1 MVIIRGESIL
11 LSVLLSPVVGCV
23 FLCTRVCV
31 PHWTEFPKG
40 GSWVVFMYTPLWL
53 LIHHLLSQDECSP
66 NVDSDFSGGEITG
79 GIHLPSCLFQ
89 HCLNDSVFFHVDY
102 RIHPERYIK

>member
-1 MVIIRGESIL
+1 MWQQTTEL
-11 LSVLLSPVVGCV
+11 
-23 FLCTRVCV
+23 FLAFNK
-31 PHWTEFPKG
+31 EFG
-40 GSWVVFMYTPLWL
+40 
-53 LIHHLLSQDECSP
+53 QDECSP

>member
-1 MVIIRGESIL
+1 MFQTLPATHQGRAGTVMVIIRGESIL

-23 FLCTRVCV
+23 FLCIRVCV
-31 PHWTEFPKG
+31 PHRTEFPKG

-66 NVDSDFSGGEITG
+66 NVPWICEWMIGRVKECGNCMHR
-79 GIHLPSCLFQ
+79 GIG
-89 HCLNDSVFFHVDY
+89 
-102 RIHPERYIK
+102 IG